1 MRLVGV
7 MSGTSLDGLDAALL
21 DGEGGFIRGHSVP
34 LGDVGELLRALV
46 GGQPMGVG
54 EIAQACHDFSLLH
67 VELIRELLGS
77 ESADLVAIH
86 GQTVYH
92 RPPVSWQLLQPA
104 PIVAALGIPVV
115 YDLRQADLAVGG
127 QGAPLTPLADAWF
140 LRSVVGTWAVVN
152 LGGFVNVTLGPDL
165 QGFDV
170 CPCNLWLD
178 TLARREF
185 GVEFDAGG
193 ALAASGSVHAGDL
206 EKLSGGRRSVGAKSL
221 GTGDDS
227 LPALSSRRADALRT
241 AIEAIAVLI
250 ADAIGPADQVFLA
263 GGGSENATLV
273 ARLSEL
279 APGDVRVYDET
290 GMPSR
295 YREAAAWAWLGHLA
309 HRREPTSLCSV
320 TGAVHPTIGG
330 CWVYPSA

>member
-34 LGDVGELLRALV
+34 LGEVGEVLRAFG
-46 GGQPMGVG
+46 GGQPMGVR
-54 EIAQACHDFSLLH
+54 EIALACHDFSLLH

-77 ESADLVAIH
+77 DSADLVAIH

-104 PIVAALGIPVV
+104 PIAAALGIPVV
-115 YDLRQADLAVGG
+115 YDLRQADLAAGG

-140 LRSVVGTWAVVN
+140 LRSVVGSWAVVN
-152 LGGFVNVTLGPDL
+152 LGGFVNVTLGPSL
-165 QGFDV
+165 EGFDV

-178 TLARREF
+178 ALARREF
-185 GVEFDAGG
+185 GVEFDAAG

-206 EKLSGGRRSVGAKSL
+206 EMLLGGRRTVVAKSL

-227 LPALSSRRADALRT
+227 LPALASCRADALRT
-241 AIEAIAVLI
+241 AIEAIATLI
-250 ADAIGPADQVFLA
+250 ADAVGPAKQVFLA
-263 GGGSENATLV
+263 GGGAENATLV
-273 ARLSEL
+273 ERITDLVI
-279 APGDVRVYDET
+279 GTVRSYDEI
-290 GMPSR
+290 GVPAR
-295 YREAAAWAWLGHLA
+295 YREAAAWAWLGRLA
-309 HRREPTSLCSV
+309 HLRSATTLPNV
-320 TGAVHPTIGG
+320 TGAAKTTVGG
-330 CWVYPSA
+330 SWIYPSL